1 MISNVQ
7 SITGLKQRRIMII
20 TADENIIDQIE
31 KNNNTLL
38 LEQIVRESEANN
50 NKTTNQ
56 QVGNTLFSYRQTIY
70 YVYRPKYNHHL
81 RRIKLTM
88 IL

>member
-1 MISNVQ
+1 MISSIQ

-31 KNNNTLL
+31 KNNNSLL

-70 YVYRPKYNHHL
+70 YIYRSNHNHHL
-81 RRIKLTM
+81 RRIKASM
-88 IL
+88 IH